1 MPNLY
6 EVAQDL
12 VFVEAKLLAEGG
24 EFSDEEQALLDG
36 LEIDFDELG
45 ENIIKS
51 IRNNEAQA
59 EMNKNEAQFFSDRAR
74 VASNKAKAYKKFIQ
88 MCMAARQLDKHEFG
102 LFKAAIQR
110 ASAPAVEV
118 LDLHK
123 VPEEFTRTIVEVDKK
138 KAVDH
143 MKATGEIPEGLSISY
158 SHFLRIR

>member
-88 MCMAARQLDKHEFG
+88 MCMAARQLDKIG
-102 LFKAAIQR
+102 AAE
-110 ASAPAVEV
+110 SVEIC
-118 LDLHK
+118 
-123 VPEEFTRTIVEVDKK
+123 PEVMPLPLLIRRLAHPKK
-138 KAVDH
+138 GA
-143 MKATGEIPEGLSISY
+143 A
-158 SHFLRIR
+158 